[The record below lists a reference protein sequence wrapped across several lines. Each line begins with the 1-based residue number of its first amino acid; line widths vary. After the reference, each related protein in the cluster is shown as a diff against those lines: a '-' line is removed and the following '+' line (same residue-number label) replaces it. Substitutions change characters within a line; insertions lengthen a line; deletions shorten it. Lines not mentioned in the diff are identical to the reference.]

1 MFDSKND
8 LDRERNYYISRDRLY
23 ISDLPG
29 IPAGGGIKKLLLN
42 IAAYAA
48 SRLRPPHLRQQWR
61 GAKLPSILTMPGC
74 STTTSDHRR
83 GRSHA
88 AIGDGHVSGPM
99 HSHGI
104 GTRLGQGDS
113 HGNAISGYDLTW
125 SRDDWSGIRD
135 GIEGPVSIRPDGS

>member
-74 STTTSDHRR
+74 STTTSDHPPRPVA
-83 GRSHA
+83 RSHRRRTR
-88 AIGDGHVSGPM
+88 
-99 HSHGI
+99 I
-104 GTRLGQGDS
+104 GT
-113 HGNAISGYDLTW
+113 NALARHRHPARARRQSWKRHFGL
-125 SRDDWSGIRD
+125 
-135 GIEGPVSIRPDGS
+135 